1 MAPIQDCWWST
12 SCHFSFRTSPTLL
25 SPPAHPPPP
34 HQLLQLVASLRARLS
49 LLMHWRLAAAARR
62 LPAPSAGLEA
72 GASAPGSNRL
82 VTDGLLLWPW
92 QAAAQ
97 GDEGLREQLAVMPAA
112 VRETAVGL
120 AVGGVLMA
128 AAVGGG
134 GTRGDAGEQRGMG
147 DTLFAEEQAVGMP
160 GTSGDAG
167 TDDGAWVSEEVEA
180 ARATAAFW
188 GVDVPRTLPGSVGPV
203 DEEALASQLAL
214 LMNAPVR
221 YGRQSVGR
229 GVGPAH
235 VPATHRPGCCST
247 TSCAVA

>member
-1 MAPIQDCWWST
+1 
-12 SCHFSFRTSPTLL
+12 
-25 SPPAHPPPP
+25 
-34 HQLLQLVASLRARLS
+34 
-49 LLMHWRLAAAARR
+49 MHRRLAAAARR
-62 LPAPSAGLEA
+62 FPALSAGLKA

-120 AVGGVLMA
+120 AVEGVLMA

-147 DTLFAEEQAVGMP
+147 HTIPAEGQAVGMA
-160 GTSGDAG
+160 GTSGDAETANG
-167 TDDGAWVSEEVEA
+167 VAAWVSEEVEA
-180 ARATAAFW
+180 AKATAAFW
-188 GVDVPRTLPGSVGPV
+188 GVDVPHTLPGSVGAV

-229 GVGPAH
+229 SVGPAH
-235 VPATHRPGCCST
+235 VPSTHRPGCCS
-247 TSCAVA
+247 